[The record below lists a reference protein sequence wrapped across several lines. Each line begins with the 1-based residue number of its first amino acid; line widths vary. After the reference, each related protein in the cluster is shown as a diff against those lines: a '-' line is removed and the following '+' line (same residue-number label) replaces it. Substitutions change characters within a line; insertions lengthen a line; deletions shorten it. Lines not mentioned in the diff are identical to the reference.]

1 MTALCVMTWSI
12 AGQSNKLDQLIAN
25 TSKLEKRVDER
36 DTRTDSIKENQYE
49 MRRVQDSHAMR
60 LEALERSIRK

>member
-1 MTALCVMTWSI
+1 MTWSI